1 MSISVDDLVER
12 ARRRIRRVGPH
23 ELAGLVAEGGLV
35 IDIRPAAQRREGG
48 ALPGALVVERNV
60 LEWRLD
66 PTSDHRLPDV
76 KDLHQ
81 PVVVVCSAGY
91 ASSLAAA
98 SLSDLGYERA
108 ADLVGGYQAWRTRFE
123 HREGSEPQAERIDT
137 EAARSDSSGGRQE
150 IVRRTPA

>member
-35 IDIRPAAQRREGG
+35 IDIRPEPQRREEGS
-48 ALPGALVVERNV
+48 LPGALVVERNV

-66 PTSDHRLPDV
+66 PASDHRLPDV
-76 KDLHQ
+76 RDLRQ

-108 ADLVGGYQAWRTRFE
+108 ADLVGGYQAWHAWFA
-123 HREGSEPQAERIDT
+123 HRHGAEPPSEWIDT
-137 EAARSDSSGGRQE
+137 EAVRPGSSEGVQE
-150 IVRRTPA
+150 IVRRSPA

>member
-1 MSISVDDLVER
+1 MSTSIDDLVER

-23 ELAGLVAEGGLV
+23 ELDGLLAEGGLV
-35 IDIRPAAQRREGG
+35 IDIRPAAQRRCEG

-66 PTSDHRLPDV
+66 PGSEHRLPDV
-76 KDLHQ
+76 RDLHQ

-98 SLSDLGYERA
+98 SLADLGFERS
-108 ADLVGGYQAWRTRFE
+108 ADLVGGYQAWSEWFA
-123 HREGSEPQAERIDT
+123 HRREPPQRSKPDH
-137 EAARSDSSGGRQE
+137 AAPGPSDLSDGLQE
-150 IVRRTPA
+150 IADAAPA

>member
-1 MSISVDDLVER
+1 MSVSVDDLVER

-23 ELAGLVAEGGLV
+23 ELEALVAECGLV
-35 IDIRPAAQRREGG
+35 VDIRPAEQRRREG

-66 PTSDHRLPDV
+66 PASDHRLPDV
-76 KDLHQ
+76 RDIHL

-98 SLSDLGYERA
+98 SLADLGYERA
-108 ADLVGGYQAWRTRFE
+108 ADLVGGYQAWSAWF
-123 HREGSEPQAERIDT
+123 
-137 EAARSDSSGGRQE
+137 AR
-150 IVRRTPA
+150 RRVARHLSQPSARLCS

>member
-12 ARRRIRRVGPH
+12 ARGRIRRVGPH
-23 ELAGLVAEGGLV
+23 ELEGLVAEGGLV
-35 IDIRPAAQRREGG
+35 IDIRPAAQRQAEG

-76 KDLHQ
+76 RDLHQ

-98 SLSDLGYERA
+98 SLSDLGFERA
-108 ADLVGGYQAWRTRFE
+108 ADLVGGYQAWRTWFVSR
-123 HREGSEPQAERIDT
+123 HGSERLSDRIDAD
-137 EAARSDSSGGRQE
+137 EPHSGPAGLQE
-150 IVRRTPA
+150 IVRRAPA

>member
-23 ELAGLVAEGGLV
+23 ELGGLVAEGGLV
-35 IDIRPAAQRREGG
+35 IDIRPAAQRWEEG

-76 KDLHQ
+76 RGLHQ

-108 ADLVGGYQAWRTRFE
+108 ADLVGGYQAWRTWFA
-123 HREGSEPQAERIDT
+123 HRDGSGPPSERIDT
-137 EAARSDSSGGRQE
+137 EAAHSGSSGGRQE

>member
-1 MSISVDDLVER
+1 VSISVDDLVER

-35 IDIRPAAQRREGG
+35 IDIRPAEQRRDEG

-66 PTSDHRLPDV
+66 PSSDHRLPEV
-76 KDLHQ
+76 RDLHQ

-98 SLSDLGYERA
+98 SLADLGYARA
-108 ADLVGGYQAWRTRFE
+108 ADLVGGYQAWSAWFARRSALP
-123 HREGSEPQAERIDT
+123 HRSEGVDT
-137 EAARSDSSGGRQE
+137 EPPHSRSPDGWQE
-150 IVRRTPA
+150 IPHGAPA

>member
-1 MSISVDDLVER
+1 MSISVADLVER

-23 ELAGLVAEGGLV
+23 ELEGLVAEGGLV
-35 IDIRPAAQRREGG
+35 IDIRPAAQRQAEG

-66 PTSDHRLPDV
+66 PASEHRLPDV
-76 KDLHQ
+76 RDLRQ

-98 SLSDLGYERA
+98 SLSDLGYERS
-108 ADLVGGYQAWRTRFE
+108 ADLVGGYQAWRTWFVRR
-123 HREGSEPQAERIDT
+123 HGSDQPSERIDADET
-137 EAARSDSSGGRQE
+137 DPGPTGLQE
-150 IVRRTPA
+150 IVRRAPA

>member
-23 ELAGLVAEGGLV
+23 ELEGLVAEGGLV
-35 IDIRPAAQRREGG
+35 IDIRPVAQRSEEG

-76 KDLHQ
+76 RDLHQ

-98 SLSDLGYERA
+98 SLSDLGYERS
-108 ADLVGGYQAWRTRFE
+108 ADLIGGYQAWRQWFA
-123 HREGSEPQAERIDT
+123 HRHGSGLRGDAIDPGG
-137 EAARSDSSGGRQE
+137 APPDSSGERPE
-150 IVRRTPA
+150 IAHRAPA

>member
-23 ELAGLVAEGGLV
+23 ELGGLVAEGGLV
-35 IDIRPAAQRREGG
+35 VDIRPAAQRREEG

-76 KDLHQ
+76 RDLHQ

-108 ADLVGGYQAWRTRFE
+108 ADLVGGYQAWRTWFA
-123 HREGSEPQAERIDT
+123 HRDGSEPQSERIDT
-137 EAARSDSSGGRQE
+137 EGAHSGPSGGRQE